1 MSGLLTLPEREL
13 GRFVEAHADNPLAF
27 VESAFPWAQE
37 GTMLAAHEGPDT
49 WQVRLLHQ
57 VGEALSDPDA
67 GARFAVA
74 SGHGVGKTALAVWL
88 ILWFIATRPHPQI
101 VVTANT
107 STQLATKTWREL
119 SKWLQMS
126 IFRDTFTWT
135 ATRCY
140 HRQAQSTWFA
150 AAVPWR
156 ADRPEAFAGTHEEH
170 VLLLMDEASAIDDLI
185 WETSEGMMTTPG
197 SLWVAFGNPTR
208 ATGRFRECFPGGRF
222 AHRWHHMR
230 VDSRDAKM
238 ADQKQI
244 AAWVTDYG
252 MDSDFVRV
260 RVLGEFPR
268 QAVGQFISEA
278 DLEEAERRSPTVD
291 QLQPTAIGVDVARYG
306 DDRSVVLVR
315 EGSQIVDMQV
325 YREIDTVRLA
335 GFVCEIADR
344 FRGVPQSQDG
354 YGMVTY
360 NSNEPVLCIDGVG
373 LGAGVVDMCKTR
385 GYRVEDVLAGSKPQ
399 DPTRYENLRAEMW
412 SKMREWVKTRASF
425 DTRTAWYRELKA
437 DLVSIEYGF
446 DDKGR
451 LQMERKQHMKDRG
464 LISPDAADALALT
477 FAVPIAPRRMP
488 PPFNGGVPMLQGLPP
503 GLSWMAA

>member
-1 MSGLLTLPEREL
+1 MPATLILPDESLTLFAKET
-13 GRFVEAHADNPLAF
+13 AYDPLKYVLA
-27 VESAFPWAQE
+27 AFPWEEE
-37 GTMLAAHEGPDT
+37 GTMLAGHSGPDT
-49 WQVRLLHQ
+49 WQRRLLTLMGDVLQ
-57 VGEALSDPDA
+57 DPTKSP
-67 GARFAVA
+67 RFAVA
-74 SGHGVGKTALAVWL
+74 SGHGVGKTALAAWL

-119 SKWLQMS
+119 SKWLQLS
-126 IFRDTFTWT
+126 IFADTFTWT

-140 HRQAQSTWFA
+140 HKQAQPTWFA

-170 VLLLMDEASAIDDLI
+170 VLLLMDEASSIDDLI

-222 AHRWHHMR
+222 AHRWQHMR
-230 VDSRDAKM
+230 VDSREAKM
-238 ADQKQI
+238 ADQRLI
-244 AAWVTDYG
+244 ASWVTDYG

-260 RVLGEFPR
+260 RVLGEFPK

-278 DLEEAERRSPTVD
+278 DLDEAEQRTPTAD
-291 QLQPTAIGVDVARYG
+291 GIQPTIVGVDVARYG
-306 DDRSVVLVR
+306 DDRSVIVVR
-315 EGSQIVDMQV
+315 QGAQIMEIRT

-335 GFVCEIADR
+335 GYVCETADQYR
-344 FRGVPQSQDG
+344 TAGGSQG
-354 YGMVTY
+354 YGLQTY
-360 NSNEPVLCIDGVG
+360 NSDEPVLCIDGVG

-399 DPTRYENLRAEMW
+399 DPTRFENMRAECW
-412 SKMREWVKTRASF
+412 SKMREWIKTRA
-425 DTRTAWYRELKA
+425 ALEKQAHWYQELRA
-437 DLVSIEYGF
+437 DLLSPEYAF

-451 LQMERKQHMKDRG
+451 LQMERKQHMKERG
-464 LISPDAADALALT
+464 AMSPDMADALSLT
-477 FAVPIAPRRMP
+477 FSVLVAPRRTP
-488 PPFNGGVPMLQGLPP
+488 PTPMGGFPHMNGVPGHLA
-503 GLSWMAA
+503 WMAA